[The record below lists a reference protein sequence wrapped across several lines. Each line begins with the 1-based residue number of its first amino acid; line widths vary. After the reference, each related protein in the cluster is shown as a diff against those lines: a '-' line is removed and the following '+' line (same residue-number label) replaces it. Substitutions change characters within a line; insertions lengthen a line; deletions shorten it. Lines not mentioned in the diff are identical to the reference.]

1 MPSAIL
7 PSDISIQP
15 WSKLVMNQNARI
27 LLVED
32 EEIIAIVIRDLLAA
46 EGFLVTVC
54 TNGFKAWETLQQ
66 EPNGYD
72 LVLLDRGLPGM
83 DGIELLRL
91 IKGDRVLAAIPVIMQ
106 TARSDKKS
114 IQEGLGQG
122 AYYYLT
128 KPIQPEILIAVIN
141 AALQQ
146 RHELQEMTE
155 AVNSAGRPFTF
166 LHSAVF
172 RFRDLNEAKMLSHCL
187 AQSCPEPER
196 VIQGLQELM
205 INAVEHG
212 NLGIS
217 YAEKG
222 ELMLSGAWLDEIQR
236 RLSLPEFN
244 RRFVMVHFQ
253 RLPDKIV
260 FTVQDQGDGFDWQD
274 FMDFS
279 PERVFDLHGRGIAMA
294 RLTSF
299 DRLEYQGNGNTVSAV
314 VNGVS
319 SFYGFEN

>member
-1 MPSAIL
+1 MTQS
-7 PSDISIQP
+7 
-15 WSKLVMNQNARI
+15 ARI

-32 EEIIAIVIRDLLAA
+32 EEIIAIIIRDLLTA

-54 TNGFKAWETLQQ
+54 ANGCIAWETLQHDYA
-66 EPNGYD
+66 GYD

-83 DGIELLRL
+83 DGMELLRL

-146 RHELQEMTE
+146 RRELREMSET
-155 AVNSAGRPFTF
+155 VNRAGRPLT
-166 LHSAVF
+166 LVHSAVF
-172 RFRDLNEAKMLSHCL
+172 RFRDLDEAKMLSHCL

-212 NLGIS
+212 NLGVS
-217 YAEKG
+217 YAQKG
-222 ELMLSGAWLDEIQR
+222 ELMLAGVWLEEIQR
-236 RLSLPEFN
+236 RLTLPEFSL
-244 RRFVMVHFQ
+244 RFVTLHFQ
-253 RLPDKIV
+253 RLPDRLV
-260 FTVQDQGDGFDWQD
+260 FTIQDQGAGFDWQD
-274 FMDFS
+274 FLDFS

-294 RLTSF
+294 RLMSF
-299 DRLEYQGNGNTVSAV
+299 DRLEYQGNGNTVCAV

-319 SFYGFEN
+319 PLYGFDD

>member
-1 MPSAIL
+1 
-7 PSDISIQP
+7 
-15 WSKLVMNQNARI
+15 
-27 LLVED
+27 
-32 EEIIAIVIRDLLAA
+32 
-46 EGFLVTVC
+46 
-54 TNGFKAWETLQQ
+54 
-66 EPNGYD
+66 
-72 LVLLDRGLPGM
+72 
-83 DGIELLRL
+83 
-91 IKGDRVLAAIPVIMQ
+91 
-106 TARSDKKS
+106 
-114 IQEGLGQG
+114 
-122 AYYYLT
+122 
-128 KPIQPEILIAVIN
+128 
-141 AALQQ
+141 
-146 RHELQEMTE
+146 
-155 AVNSAGRPFTF
+155 
-166 LHSAVF
+166 
-172 RFRDLNEAKMLSHCL
+172 MLSHCL

>member
-1 MPSAIL
+1 MT
-7 PSDISIQP
+7 
-15 WSKLVMNQNARI
+15 QNARI

-32 EEIIAIVIRDLLAA
+32 EEIIAIIIRDLLVA

-54 TNGFKAWETLQQ
+54 ANGCIAWETLQHDRT
-66 EPNGYD
+66 GYD

-83 DGIELLRL
+83 NGMELLRL
-91 IKGDRVLAAIPVIMQ
+91 IKGDRALAAIPVIMQ

-114 IQEGLGQG
+114 IQEGLSQG

-146 RHELQEMTE
+146 RRELQEMSE
-155 AVNSAGRPFTF
+155 SVNRAGRPLT
-166 LHSAVF
+166 LVHSAVF
-172 RFRDLNEAKMLSHCL
+172 RFRDLDEAKMLCHCL

-205 INAVEHG
+205 VNAVEHG
-212 NLGIS
+212 NLGVS

-222 ELMLSGAWLDEIQR
+222 ELMLAGVWLEEIQR
-236 RLSLPEFN
+236 RLTLPEFN
-244 RRFVMVHFQ
+244 RRFVTVHFQ
-253 RLPDKIV
+253 RLPDKLV
-260 FTVQDQGDGFDWQD
+260 FTIQDQGDGFDWQD
-274 FMDFS
+274 FLDFS

-294 RLTSF
+294 RLMSF
-299 DRLEYQGNGNTVSAV
+299 DRLEYQGNGNTVTAV
-314 VNGVS
+314 VNGLS
-319 SFYGFEN
+319 SLYGFDN

>member
-1 MPSAIL
+1 
-7 PSDISIQP
+7 
-15 WSKLVMNQNARI
+15 MNQSARI

-32 EEIIAIVIRDLLAA
+32 EEIIAIIVQDLLVA

-54 TNGFKAWETLQQ
+54 ANGFTAWETLQHDQ
-66 EPNGYD
+66 VGYD
-72 LVLLDRGLPGM
+72 LVLLDRGLPRM
-83 DGIELLRL
+83 DGMELLRL
-91 IKGDRVLAAIPVIMQ
+91 IKGDRALASIPVIMQ
-106 TARSDKKS
+106 TARSDKQS
-114 IQEGLGQG
+114 IQDGLSQG

-128 KPIQPEILIAVIN
+128 KPIQPEILLAVIH

-146 RHELQEMTE
+146 RHELREMLE
-155 AVNSAGRPFTF
+155 SVNRAERPLAF

-172 RFRDLNEAKMLSHCL
+172 RFCDLEDAKMLSHFL

-222 ELMLSGAWLDEIQR
+222 ELMMAGVWLDEVQK
-236 RLSLPEFN
+236 RLKLPEFS
-244 RRFVMVHFQ
+244 RRYVSVHFQ
-253 RLPDKIV
+253 RLPDKVI
-260 FTVQDQGDGFDWQD
+260 FTVQDQGAGFDWQD
-274 FMDFS
+274 FLDFS

-294 RLTSF
+294 RLMSF

-319 SFYGFEN
+319 SLCGFDN

>member
-1 MPSAIL
+1 MT
-7 PSDISIQP
+7 
-15 WSKLVMNQNARI
+15 QNAHI

-32 EEIIAIVIRDLLAA
+32 EEIIAIIIRDLLVS

-54 TNGFKAWETLQQ
+54 ANGCIAWETLQHDHA
-66 EPNGYD
+66 GYD

-83 DGIELLRL
+83 DGMELLRL
-91 IKGDRVLAAIPVIMQ
+91 IKDDRVLAAIPVIMQ

-146 RHELQEMTE
+146 RRELQEMSET
-155 AVNSAGRPFTF
+155 VNRAERPLT
-166 LHSAVF
+166 LVHSAVF
-172 RFRDLNEAKMLSHCL
+172 RFRDLDEAKMLSHCL

-196 VIQGLQELM
+196 VLQGLQELM

-212 NLGIS
+212 NLGVS
-217 YAEKG
+217 YAKKG
-222 ELMLSGAWLDEIQR
+222 ELILAGVWLEEIQR
-236 RLSLPEFN
+236 RLTLPEFS
-244 RRFVMVHFQ
+244 RRFVTVHFQ
-253 RLPDKIV
+253 RLPDKLE
-260 FTVQDQGDGFDWQD
+260 FTIQDQGAGFDWQD
-274 FMDFS
+274 FLDFS

-294 RLTSF
+294 RLMSF
-299 DRLEYQGNGNTVSAV
+299 DRLEYQGNGNTVCAV

-319 SFYGFEN
+319 SLYGFDN